1 MLMENNK
8 PMSKFNIQ
16 ITTGQSFGIAIS
28 IVFLIV
34 ALYPLSNSETLHVWA
49 FIVSSGLLIL
59 SFIAPQAMELWLK
72 FAMLLGSIIT
82 PIGISVIYFIVLVPM
97 GIIMRLL
104 GKDLLKQ
111 KLDKNA
117 KSYWIERSEPIGS
130 MKNQF

>member
-1 MLMENNK
+1 MENNK

-82 PIGISVIYFIVLVPM
+82 PIGISVIYFIILVPM

-117 KSYWIERSEPIGS
+117 KSYWIERSEPICS

>member
-59 SFIAPQAMELWLK
+59 SFITPQAMEL
-72 FAMLLGSIIT
+72 
-82 PIGISVIYFIVLVPM
+82 
-97 GIIMRLL
+97 
-104 GKDLLKQ
+104 
-111 KLDKNA
+111 
-117 KSYWIERSEPIGS
+117 
-130 MKNQF
+130 

>member
-1 MLMENNK
+1 MENNK

>member
-16 ITTGQSFGIAIS
+16 ITTGQSFGIAFGIAIS

-59 SFIAPQAMELWLK
+59 SFITPHAMAL
-72 FAMLLGSIIT
+72 A
-82 PIGISVIYFIVLVPM
+82 
-97 GIIMRLL
+97 
-104 GKDLLKQ
+104 
-111 KLDKNA
+111 
-117 KSYWIERSEPIGS
+117 
-130 MKNQF
+130 

>member
-1 MLMENNK
+1 MENNK

-82 PIGISVIYFIVLVPM
+82 PIGISVIYFIILVPM

>member
-1 MLMENNK
+1 MENNK

-59 SFIAPQAMELWLK
+59 SFITPRAMELWLK